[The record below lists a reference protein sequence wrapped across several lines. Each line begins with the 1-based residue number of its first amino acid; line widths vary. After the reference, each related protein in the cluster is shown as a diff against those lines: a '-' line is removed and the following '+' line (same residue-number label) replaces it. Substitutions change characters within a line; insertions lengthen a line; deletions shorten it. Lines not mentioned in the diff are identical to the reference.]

1 MNPNT
6 PATKF
11 GLNSLYWFLRY
22 GVHKVFMTHRLT
34 YSRTDTL
41 EYSVTVLFKASPSVL
56 SQDNSFLCI
65 LQTNTVKHLSV
76 YQLK

>member
-1 MNPNT
+1 
-6 PATKF
+6 
-11 GLNSLYWFLRY
+11 
-22 GVHKVFMTHRLT
+22 MTHRLT